1 MRKDF
6 KNIDIYAG
14 FKAQNGA
21 EWQKENQI
29 EANWKTPEQIDVKPV
44 YTTEQAVE
52 QLSRL
57 RREAGH
63 A

>member
-21 EWQKENQI
+21 EWQKD
-29 EANWKTPEQIDVKPV
+29 AF
-44 YTTEQAVE
+44 
-52 QLSRL
+52 LFL
-57 RREAGH
+57 
-63 A
+63 